1 MKKIQLISALVLVVM
16 ALCSCTNTDYQ
27 KVIPANATVV
37 VKADMKSI
45 SEKAD
50 FKDSKYKQ
58 MLDESLGAVVKG
70 KDMDAV
76 KAYIDDPMKM
86 GIDLSMP
93 LYFFLAGEETVG
105 LTMKVGD
112 EDDVKEFL
120 QLLNKQGMA
129 SKPQEKDGQMCGTL
143 LDDIYYS
150 YDKNTFLLLAS
161 LKSSG
166 TSATSRMAR
175 ELMTLKEDDSF
186 ISTDAFDRM
195 NDEEQDMVCY
205 TNLNV
210 LPKDMMDG
218 WKVLLPENISANDI
232 DFISSLDFEDG
243 AASLKLRV
251 CGKTDEAKKAIEE
264 EGKNF
269 GNIKGK
275 FVERASD
282 DMILWLGVNMKGE
295 WLMKQMKK
303 SRNFKEVLFMM
314 ERVVDIEQMI
324 NAVDGDVAVEY
335 PMSGLGFVGKPAYK
349 MYAEVKNT
357 DFLADVDDWMTTS
370 KEYGMTYREVGKN
383 KYVAEMDGETFT
395 WGVEDNVLYSFRG
408 QMASPSKGTNP
419 LDAYKN
425 DIQNSRFFI
434 FVNLEKLPLEQLGR
448 SADMPIGDALN
459 SLKAI
464 MLKSA
469 DVDELTLTV
478 ALKDKNENF
487 LKQLLK

>member
-58 MLDESLGAVVKG
+58 MLDESLSAVVKG

-93 LYFFLAGEETVG
+93 LYFFMAGEETVG
-105 LTMKVGD
+105 LTMKVGN
-112 EDDVKEFL
+112 EDDVKDFL

-143 LDDIYYS
+143 VDDIYYS
-150 YDKNTFLLLAS
+150 YDKNTFLMLAS
-161 LKSSG
+161 LKGSG

-195 NDEEQDMVCY
+195 NDEEQDVVCY

-210 LPKDMMDG
+210 LPKNMLDG

-232 DFISSLDFEDG
+232 DFISSLYFEDG

-251 CGKTDEAKKAIEE
+251 
-264 EGKNF
+264 
-269 GNIKGK
+269 
-275 FVERASD
+275 
-282 DMILWLGVNMKGE
+282 
-295 WLMKQMKK
+295 
-303 SRNFKEVLFMM
+303 
-314 ERVVDIEQMI
+314 
-324 NAVDGDVAVEY
+324 
-335 PMSGLGFVGKPAYK
+335 
-349 MYAEVKNT
+349 
-357 DFLADVDDWMTTS
+357 
-370 KEYGMTYREVGKN
+370 
-383 KYVAEMDGETFT
+383 
-395 WGVEDNVLYSFRG
+395 
-408 QMASPSKGTNP
+408 
-419 LDAYKN
+419 
-425 DIQNSRFFI
+425 
-434 FVNLEKLPLEQLGR
+434 
-448 SADMPIGDALN
+448 
-459 SLKAI
+459 
-464 MLKSA
+464 
-469 DVDELTLTV
+469 
-478 ALKDKNENF
+478 
-487 LKQLLK
+487 